1 VIACHRAGMDLHLP
15 RPRLTPEVRQLFR
28 LMLPGIIGSGVMQI
42 NLVIG
47 TQIAS
52 WQDGAVSYLY
62 YADRVYQFPL
72 AVVGSAA
79 GVVLLPVLSRHL
91 RAGEDAAAMATLNRG
106 IELVLLLTM
115 PAAVALIAI
124 PYQIVSVLFQH
135 GNFTAQDSLATA
147 IALGIYGAGLPAFVL
162 VKALTPAYYAREDT
176 ATPFRYAVISM
187 IVNTI
192 LSVVL
197 FYVMTATG
205 VAAMAFAGIALGT
218 ILASWLNIA
227 MLSWTLHKRGH
238 LVLDPHLRARLP
250 RILISSLLM
259 GFAVWAIAYWP
270 LAPLLAGR
278 LYLQAAAIMI
288 LVLVGLIVFGALAL
302 LTGGASATE
311 FRDLLRGRRPAA

>member
-1 VIACHRAGMDLHLP
+1 
-15 RPRLTPEVRQLFR
+15 
-28 LMLPGIIGSGVMQI
+28 
-42 NLVIG
+42 
-47 TQIAS
+47 
-52 WQDGAVSYLY
+52 
-62 YADRVYQFPL
+62 
-72 AVVGSAA
+72 
-79 GVVLLPVLSRHL
+79 VVLLPVLSRHL

-288 LVLVGLIVFGALAL
+288 LVLAGLIVFGALAL